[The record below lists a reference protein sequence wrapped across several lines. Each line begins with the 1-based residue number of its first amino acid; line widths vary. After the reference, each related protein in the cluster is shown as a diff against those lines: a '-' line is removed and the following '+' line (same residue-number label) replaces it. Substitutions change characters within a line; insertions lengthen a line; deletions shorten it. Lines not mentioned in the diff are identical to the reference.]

1 MIFEGVAWWIA
12 FTTFRATKGRHGYFR
27 AVRRSKDPTVF
38 TVLFEDSAAMLGLV
52 VAFVGIALGEALD
65 MPVLDGV
72 ASMGIGLILAATA
85 MLLAY
90 ESKGLLIGEAAF
102 PAVVDGIS
110 SILEIGRAHV
120 CTPATNAT

>member
-1 MIFEGVAWWIA
+1 
-12 FTTFRATKGRHGYFR
+12 
-27 AVRRSKDPTVF
+27 
-38 TVLFEDSAAMLGLV
+38 
-52 VAFVGIALGEALD
+52 

-102 PAVVDGIS
+102 PEVVDGIS
-110 SILEIGRAHV
+110 RILAEDPRIKRTNEVLTMHLGPPDVLVNISIDFIDDMSSPEVEAAINELETDKIGRATGRARV
-120 CTPATNAT
+120 CPYA